1 MTPHTRVAVRIPVT
15 LKHQLAALA
24 RHRRVAMTD
33 LVEAALH
40 MLLDADPA
48 PPSVAQRLEQL
59 VRDVRALHRAQA
71 ILEETLGL
79 FINVYFT
86 TTPEVPSE
94 QEEAARQRGGRRYAR
109 FMRVLEGKLA
119 QAGRGKTTG
128 EGGDHDAATTPDR
141 AGPRA

>member
-33 LVEAALH
+33 LVEAALQ
-40 MLLDADPA
+40 MLLQADPP

-59 VRDVRALHRAQA
+59 VREIRALHRAQA

-86 TTPEVPSE
+86 TTPEVPPE
-94 QEEAARQRGGRRYAR
+94 QEEAARRIGGRRYAW
-109 FMRVLEGKLA
+109 FLNVLEGKIA
-119 QAGRGKTTG
+119 REKGVHHDTG
-128 EGGDHDAATTPDR
+128 APASP
-141 AGPRA
+141 GPRA